1 MVVELVKRNAGYTNY
16 WVSII
21 ITMMIH
27 LNRLAALSIH
37 VCMHAIDR
45 CNGIQSMQGLTA
57 LHVASEHGHLP
68 LVDFLLNN
76 GSEIDAKTA
85 RGQGEAPLHYACRNG
100 HLHIV
105 KLLLVHNA
113 SVSVKNIVRTMIMM

>member
-1 MVVELVKRNAGYTNY
+1 
-16 WVSII
+16 
-21 ITMMIH
+21 
-27 LNRLAALSIH
+27 
-37 VCMHAIDR
+37 MHAIDR

-68 LVDFLLNN
+68 IVDFLLNK
-76 GSEIDAKTA
+76 GSDLDAKTA